1 MDELIIKSEK
11 TLSTIGKIGMDTVI
25 KPLTKEIWLKD
36 CFVKGLIFDSEI
48 KIAKLK
54 VGDALTIRREKL
66 PYDDLC
72 VAIYDNE
79 VRLGELADYEEGI
92 FARLLDAGKKLVAKV
107 KNVVIMPLYNS
118 LEISISLIDY

>member
-1 MDELIIKSEK
+1 MKELMVKYENKLGLIDK
-11 TLSTIGKIGMDTVI
+11 LGMDMVI

-36 CFVKGLIFDSEI
+36 CFVKELLLHGEVKL
-48 KIAKLK
+48 AKLK
-54 VGDALTIRREKL
+54 VGDELTIKREKL
-66 PYDDLC
+66 PYDNLC
-72 VAIYDNE
+72 VAIYNNN
-79 VRLGELADYEEGI
+79 VRLGELADYEGGI